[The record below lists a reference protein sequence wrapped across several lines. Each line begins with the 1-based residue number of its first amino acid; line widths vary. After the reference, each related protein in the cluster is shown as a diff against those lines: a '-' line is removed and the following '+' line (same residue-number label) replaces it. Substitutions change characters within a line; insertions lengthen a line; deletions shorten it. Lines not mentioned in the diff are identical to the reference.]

1 MASVNFGKIVYP
13 LRGQPINCSIVS
25 TIFFSFS
32 LWDGSCSWAH
42 NIIKYSLRQREARL
56 STVKTGFIFLYLF
69 TYFHDVFTSSA
80 KVWGDLSVTTWL
92 EVKQINRELIKAL
105 VLKFHWQN
113 NTSCMVVRHPD
124 STACNTRL
132 ILLNILLKKQKSH
145 AMYLMTHSPELIPLC

>member
-42 NIIKYSLRQREARL
+42 NIIKYSFRQKEARL

-69 TYFHDVFTSSA
+69 TYFHDDFTSYVVLP
-80 KVWGDLSVTTWL
+80 KF
-92 EVKQINRELIKAL
+92 EVIYQSLHESK
-105 VLKFHWQN
+105 
-113 NTSCMVVRHPD
+113 
-124 STACNTRL
+124 
-132 ILLNILLKKQKSH
+132 
-145 AMYLMTHSPELIPLC
+145 